1 MIEFNTLEKINIHQ
15 LTQVFNLAFSDYIIK
30 IELSEKQLINKL
42 KNEGGSLKQS
52 VGTFENGELIGFI
65 LHSKYKN
72 KIYNSGT
79 GVIPKK
85 RGNGL
90 TRKMYE
96 FYLNNNSSKIN
107 NICLEVICENEVAI
121 SNYKKLGFFKKREL
135 NCYKGNCYTA
145 KNQNLYK
152 FSEVKISNTLWKLFR
167 EFWDIIP
174 SWQNSIH
181 SLSISKQSCIVAL
194 IDNKIVGYCIFS
206 KTNQKIYQIAVDKK
220 NRNKGIGTSLIYEVN
235 KAIKSDFSIINVDAS
250 NKNTNDFLINLG
262 LKIFAKQF
270 EMEMKMKKT
279 TGKNA

>member
-1 MIEFNTLEKINIHQ
+1 M
-15 LTQVFNLAFSDYIIK
+15 
-30 IELSEKQLINKL
+30 
-42 KNEGGSLKQS
+42 
-52 VGTFENGELIGFI
+52 
-65 LHSKYKN
+65 
-72 KIYNSGT
+72 
-79 GVIPKK
+79 
-85 RGNGL
+85 
-90 TRKMYE
+90 
-96 FYLNNNSSKIN
+96 
-107 NICLEVICENEVAI
+107 
-121 SNYKKLGFFKKREL
+121 
-135 NCYKGNCYTA
+135 NCYKGNCNTA

-152 FSEVKISNTLWKLFR
+152 FSEVKISNTLWKLFG

-270 EMEMKMKKT
+270 EMEMKIKKT